1 MNNLDFVGQTVDGKY
16 HIERELGRGGM
27 GTVYLATHLGTE
39 RPVAVKIIAPQYMR
53 RAEFVE
59 RFRREA
65 RAAGR
70 LRHPNVVN
78 VTDFGFAD
86 SNEGQVAYLVME
98 YLDGCTLGEIL
109 DEERNLPVAWTLDI
123 LEQVCSAVQEAH
135 EQGIIHRDL
144 KPDNIWL
151 EPNQRGGYTVK
162 VLDFGIAKLEDHDEA
177 DHGNESQRYQPMPT
191 VAGSARTTHS
201 GDDRDQTRVGDGG
214 GTLVSEASTIA
225 QTIEG
230 ATNIG
235 DGSTVSLGPIG
246 DEGKTAILSDSGDRD
261 ADQETIGTQMI
272 TDLTPTPL
280 RISQKH
286 TTGKSL
292 LDSPSN
298 SDLTRVGAVL
308 GTPLYMSPEQC
319 RGERLDPRSDVY
331 SLGVIAYQMLSG
343 ETPFSGDF
351 KDVMESHKNVAAPP
365 IKTKRVRRKMKLA
378 IHSALEKDPD
388 KRPQTAEAFASVMR
402 SREEGI
408 FGLLRRALV
417 IYSEHLPKFLLLTT
431 FFMLPVGVLTLAQV
445 TTSFLKVSGV
455 VSEGAGNALM
465 TLIVF
470 ILTIASAFCATLT
483 VATIVWIVTQ
493 YLAVPLR
500 PVRLRPALA
509 ETRRKWKKI
518 AVNGTVTVFA
528 PFIIS
533 IAAGIAGFLG
543 FGGMAWAFTSVLAPS
558 VDAMLIGA
566 IGASLGIFGGFLYG
580 YVVCMLIAPVAI
592 MENFGVRDVFRRSRQ
607 LTSRSFTTSMGAA
620 VIMFLLPMVLA
631 GSLSFVVNVTA
642 RAFDPKLKAPIE
654 VTQPNSS
661 PAPNSPN
668 GAELPPVAAAPERDV
683 NIRIGGKPIVEIDKE
698 EKDMR
703 SRVKHAL
710 LESLIQI
717 ILLPLQI
724 FALSFSAI
732 IVALLYLKTRLA
744 GGESMAD
751 LLERFEDDDRPRKK
765 WQERVRARL
774 IQSGRIPSRS

>member
-1 MNNLDFVGQTVDGKY
+1 
-16 HIERELGRGGM
+16 
-27 GTVYLATHLGTE
+27 
-39 RPVAVKIIAPQYMR
+39 
-53 RAEFVE
+53 
-59 RFRREA
+59 
-65 RAAGR
+65 
-70 LRHPNVVN
+70 
-78 VTDFGFAD
+78 
-86 SNEGQVAYLVME
+86 
-98 YLDGCTLGEIL
+98 
-109 DEERNLPVAWTLDI
+109 
-123 LEQVCSAVQEAH
+123 
-135 EQGIIHRDL
+135 
-144 KPDNIWL
+144 
-151 EPNQRGGYTVK
+151 
-162 VLDFGIAKLEDHDEA
+162 
-177 DHGNESQRYQPMPT
+177 
-191 VAGSARTTHS
+191 
-201 GDDRDQTRVGDGG
+201 
-214 GTLVSEASTIA
+214 
-225 QTIEG
+225 
-230 ATNIG
+230 
-235 DGSTVSLGPIG
+235 
-246 DEGKTAILSDSGDRD
+246 
-261 ADQETIGTQMI
+261 
-272 TDLTPTPL
+272 
-280 RISQKH
+280 
-286 TTGKSL
+286 
-292 LDSPSN
+292 
-298 SDLTRVGAVL
+298 
-308 GTPLYMSPEQC
+308 
-319 RGERLDPRSDVY
+319 
-331 SLGVIAYQMLSG
+331 
-343 ETPFSGDF
+343 
-351 KDVMESHKNVAAPP
+351 
-365 IKTKRVRRKMKLA
+365 
-378 IHSALEKDPD
+378 
-388 KRPQTAEAFASVMR
+388 
-402 SREEGI
+402 
-408 FGLLRRALV
+408 
-417 IYSEHLPKFLLLTT
+417 
-431 FFMLPVGVLTLAQV
+431 
-445 TTSFLKVSGV
+445 
-455 VSEGAGNALM
+455 
-465 TLIVF
+465 
-470 ILTIASAFCATLT
+470 
-483 VATIVWIVTQ
+483 
-493 YLAVPLR
+493 
-500 PVRLRPALA
+500 LA

-518 AVNGTVTVFA
+518 AVNGIVTVFA